1 MGVPAGPAVGENV
14 FTNGTTAKVP
24 GLEADPP
31 AVVTV
36 IFFPVTALTG
46 TVAINWVSEITV
58 KGAVLPPI
66 VTLVVCVRLTPVM
79 LTFEPTVP
87 LGVKLLIPGKT
98 RKARLLTIEPVK
110 VVTVKVPVSAPDGT
124 VAVI

>member
-24 GLEADPP
+24 GVEADPP

-66 VTLVVCVRLTPVM
+66 VTLVV
-79 LTFEPTVP
+79 
-87 LGVKLLIPGKT
+87 KLLIPGKT

>member
-14 FTNGTTAKVP
+14 FTSGTTANVP

-31 AVVTV
+31 AVITV
-36 IFFPVTALTG
+36 IFFPVTALGG
-46 TVAINWVSEITV
+46 TVAINSVSEITV
-58 KGAVLPPI
+58 NGAGLPPI
-66 VTLVVCVRLTPVM
+66 VTLVVCVKLIPLIV
-79 LTFEPTVP
+79 TFEPTVP

-98 RKARLLTIEPVK
+98 RKARLLSIEPVK
-110 VVTVKVPVSAPDGT
+110 VVTVKVPVSAPVGT